1 MLEVFYLLR
10 WKVALFKNNDDA
22 VFGAFSRRPQMAFES
37 VRRRV
42 ARSSEMS
49 VKGFKAEGH
58 NVISGSKS

>member
-22 VFGAFSRRPQMAFES
+22 VFGALSRRPQMAFES

-49 VKGFKAEGH
+49 VMSSKAEGQ
-58 NVISGSKS
+58 

>member
-49 VKGFKAEGH
+49 VKGFKAEGQ
-58 NVISGSKS
+58 